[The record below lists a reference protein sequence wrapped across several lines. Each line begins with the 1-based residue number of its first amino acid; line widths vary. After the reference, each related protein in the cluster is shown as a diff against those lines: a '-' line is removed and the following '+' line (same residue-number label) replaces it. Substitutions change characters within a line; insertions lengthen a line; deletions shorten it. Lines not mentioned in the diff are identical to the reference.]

1 MQPTKAM
8 RRIIDPLFFKLNTT
22 VRWIFFFYVLN
33 KTYIYLQVNEQ
44 IELRGSQ
51 IQSRMRNGCLKF
63 LNDSRE
69 TELTEEKEA
78 EKLKLLAAPSES
90 IASQTQIWES
100 AATCN
105 LNPHNSCNYALHHFP
120 VAQNTCAPKTKI
132 ANNANTMASESNS
145 ILNIATT
152 TLEEKIEYLQH
163 KQLQAEKTNGFNC
176 GQYTFS
182 NCDAEEADV
191 DPDFSIRQGSCMS
204 SVLSNSVI
212 EAINFHELQ
221 DVMMEQVC
229 YLFIMFIR
237 VHYLCA
243 CVSVCVQL
251 FVHNFSYFK
260 LKKTNIFITNFA
272 TENYLVC

>member
-8 RRIIDPLFFKLNTT
+8 RRIIDPLFFKVNTT

-33 KTYIYLQVNEQ
+33 KTYIYLQGNEQ
-44 IELRGSQ
+44 IELPSSQ
-51 IQSRMRNGCLKF
+51 IQSRMRDGCLKF

-69 TELTEEKEA
+69 PELTEGKEA
-78 EKLKLLAAPSES
+78 EKLKLLDAPSES
-90 IASQTQIWES
+90 IPSHTQIWES

-105 LNPHNSCNYALHHFP
+105 LNPHDSCNNYALRHFP

-132 ANNANTMASESNS
+132 ANKVTTASESNS
-145 ILNIATT
+145 LLNISTT
-152 TLEEKIEYLQH
+152 TLEEKIENLQH

-204 SVLSNSVI
+204 SVLSNSVT
-212 EAINFHELQ
+212 EAINFRELQ
-221 DVMMEQVC
+221 DVMEQVC
-229 YLFIMFIR
+229 YLFITFLR
-237 VHYLCA
+237 VHYLC
-243 CVSVCVQL
+243 VCVC
-251 FVHNFSYFK
+251 VFSC
-260 LKKTNIFITNFA
+260 LCIIFHTSS
-272 TENYLVC
+272 